1 MLGMLS
7 LALLLLPLSLSSS
20 ASAAPPVPAPAAS
33 EGFDVVALGVQGG
46 LLEGD
51 LTSFLL
57 KRHDGDG
64 WLGLDAGTVGNG
76 LKKTGIAFDD
86 VRAWC
91 VSHPHL
97 DHVAGLAENIVD
109 GTGIRP
115 LYGLPSTID
124 ALRDHL
130 WNGVLWANF
139 GNEGKEPLRRL
150 RYERL
155 TPGRAVRAEEVG
167 LTIEA
172 LPLAH
177 GGAISTVFLISDGS
191 SSVAFF
197 GDTGPDLV
205 EQSTKLDAVWQ
216 RLAPLVRGHRLR
228 AIFIEA
234 SYPSDRADS
243 LLFGHLTPR
252 HLMVE
257 LRALAAMA
265 NPSTPQTALQGV
277 TVVVQHI
284 KPKAGGP
291 TPREVI
297 EAELKAM
304 NTLSLTLLF
313 PQQGD
318 RFRL

>member
-1 MLGMLS
+1 MLPVLLFLS
-7 LALLLLPLSLSSS
+7 ISSS
-20 ASAAPPVPAPAAS
+20 SPTSAAD
-33 EGFDVVALGVQGG
+33 GFDVVALGVQGG

-51 LTSFLL
+51 LTSFLV
-57 KRHDGDG
+57 KRHTGEA
-64 WLGLDAGTVGNG
+64 WLGLDAGSVGTG

-91 VSHPHL
+91 ISHPHL
-97 DHVAGLAENIVD
+97 DHTAGLAENIVD

-124 ALRDHL
+124 ALRDHVY
-130 WNGVLWANF
+130 NGVIWANF

-150 RYERL
+150 RYERMV
-155 TPGRAVRAEEVG
+155 PGRPVRADEVG
-167 LTIEA
+167 LTLEA

-177 GGAISTVFLISDGS
+177 GTTTSTVFLISDDTS
-191 SSVAFF
+191 TIAYF

-205 EQSTKLDAVWQ
+205 EKSAKLDAVWQ

-265 NPSTPQTALQGV
+265 NPSVPQTALQGV
-277 TVVVQHI
+277 TLVVQHI
-284 KPKAGGP
+284 KPTGGP
-291 TPREVI
+291 TPAAREVI
-297 EAELKAM
+297 EAELKAL
-304 NTLSLTLLF
+304 NTLSLTLLI